1 MEGGKRIE
9 LSLTQEPGEF
19 RLNLDGM
26 AITIQMNSANREQA
40 AANGGKSLAEP
51 VAGPSAAD
59 AALPLSQAESQDIE
73 KLLAELDRY
82 QQVSHEI
89 YEGLGK
95 LAKDINLSIQDLSL
109 AELIQTSMGSPG
121 EHLDQ
126 ARNQVTDVLLMTE
139 RATLNIMDLVE
150 EIREDCQTV
159 QTKLS
164 SLTELPPGEEEAA
177 LDLSEEDAGGLAEE
191 QGLWDQVFSQAEAFD
206 QLVQSGQPQDVSP
219 AAEAVPSFS
228 VADILQIILEFC
240 TNEKVKQHLR
250 AVQSK
255 QDAIF
260 QVPEA
265 ERALSLMAAGAPQE
279 DGFYQ
284 LPLEPVLELLKS
296 HCEDERVKELFTKM
310 ASSADK
316 LFPIT
321 ALPLEAQETGEDFIE
336 ESQGLQGESELASRW
351 QELRHTLGLLSERRQ
366 TAIPAGTGGAGRRQ
380 GSIDAQMVLDT
391 VDRITKNLSRI
402 IEALSFQDLSGQ
414 RLLKILKIIRQL
426 QVQVLTLLVAA
437 GDRLPAKLGDQPS
450 ALPRSDHA
458 REELDRL
465 LNAAVPE
472 SSQSAM
478 DAEEQQPLDQ
488 NAINEILTSMGF

>member
-26 AITIQMNSANREQA
+26 AITIQMNPAAREQA
-40 AANGGKSLAEP
+40 AREGGESSTRAARPPAPET
-51 VAGPSAAD
+51 GPG
-59 AALPLSQAESQDIE
+59 LSQAEAQDIE
-73 KLLAELDRY
+73 RLLNELNHYRH
-82 QQVSHEI
+82 VSQEI

-109 AELIQTSMGSPG
+109 AELIQTTMGSPG

-139 RATLNIMDLVE
+139 QATLNIMDLVE

-159 QTKLS
+159 QTSLL
-164 SLTELPPGEEEAA
+164 SLTESSPAPEAELAPEDASGGEEE
-177 LDLSEEDAGGLAEE
+177 
-191 QGLWDQVFSQAEAFD
+191 QRLWDQVLSQAEAFD
-206 QLVQSGQPQDVSP
+206 RLLHPGEAGGGSVQEQVPFFSL
-219 AAEAVPSFS
+219 AEV
-228 VADILQIILEFC
+228 LQIILEFC
-240 TNEKVKQHLR
+240 TNEKVKQHLK

-260 QVPEA
+260 QGPEA
-265 ERALSLMAAGAPQE
+265 EQALSLLAAGATQA

-284 LPLEPVLELLKS
+284 LPLTPVLELLKS
-296 HCEDERVKELFTKM
+296 HCDDERVKELFTKM
-310 ASSADK
+310 ATSADK
-316 LFPIT
+316 LFPVT
-321 ALPLEAQETGEDFIE
+321 ALPLEAKEMEEAFPEDPPEFQGNPE
-336 ESQGLQGESELASRW
+336 MESGWE
-351 QELRHTLGLLSERRQ
+351 ELRRTLGLLSEQRQ
-366 TAIPAGTGGAGRRQ
+366 AAPGAGARTSGPREAADVQ
-380 GSIDAQMVLDT
+380 KVLDT
-391 VDRITKNLSRI
+391 VNRITQNLSRI

-437 GDRLPAKLGDQPS
+437 GDRLPTKLDDQAIAP
-450 ALPRSDHA
+450 PQSDQA

-465 LNAAVPE
+465 LTSVVPSENQSAAVAPE
-472 SSQSAM
+472 
-478 DAEEQQPLDQ
+478 EQPLDQ
-488 NAINEILTSMGF
+488 NAVNDILTSMGF